1 MRALDDVNLDIAAGE
16 YLAIIGPSGSGKST
30 LLNAI
35 GLLDKLTDG
44 SYLLEGADVTHL
56 SDNEL
61 ARTRREKIGFVF
73 QFFHLVPR
81 LTAAQNVELPLILSD
96 VEPSERRER
105 VNDVL
110 QAYGLGDRAHHRPDQ
125 LSGGQRQRVAIA
137 RATVTRPPVI
147 LADEPTGNLDRASG
161 HDVVEILENLNR
173 GGMTLLVV
181 THDPELA
188 SRAAR
193 QIRMVDGKI
202 VSDSG
207 SGVKSVTARDVLI
220 YAAGSV
226 LGYRIRT
233 LLTLLAMGI
242 GVASVVMLT
251 ALGEGARRFVTGE
264 FQSLGTHLL
273 IVLPGRSETTGGP
286 PPLLGETPRD
296 LTLEDALAIE
306 RSRAVRLIAPIAVG
320 SAGVS
325 YREREREVMILGS
338 TAAFLDVRRLKMST
352 GRFLPAGDPRRS
364 SPLCVLGAKLKN
376 ELFGAEPAI
385 GRWVRIG
392 DRRFRVAGTLAS
404 EGHSIGVDLGD
415 LVIVPVAAAQALF
428 DSYSLFRI
436 LVEARS
442 EEAIPKAGEDIRRI
456 IRQRHEGE
464 DDVTVITQ
472 DAVVATFDKI
482 FTALTLTV
490 AGIASISLVVAG
502 ILIMNVMLVAVSQR
516 TSEVGLLKALGASSG
531 AVLRVFLA
539 EATILSLVGAAAGVA
554 AGYVVIEI
562 IDQAYPLLSLAAP
575 LWAVASAVLVALIT
589 GVLFGVLPARRAAKL
604 DPVAALSGR

>member
-1 MRALDDVNLDIAAGE
+1 M
-16 YLAIIGPSGSGKST
+16 
-30 LLNAI
+30 
-35 GLLDKLTDG
+35 
-44 SYLLEGADVTHL
+44 
-56 SDNEL
+56 
-61 ARTRREKIGFVF
+61 
-73 QFFHLVPR
+73 
-81 LTAAQNVELPLILSD
+81 
-96 VEPSERRER
+96 
-105 VNDVL
+105 
-110 QAYGLGDRAHHRPDQ
+110 
-125 LSGGQRQRVAIA
+125 
-137 RATVTRPPVI
+137 
-147 LADEPTGNLDRASG
+147 
-161 HDVVEILENLNR
+161 
-173 GGMTLLVV
+173 
-181 THDPELA
+181 
-188 SRAAR
+188 
-193 QIRMVDGKI
+193 
-202 VSDSG
+202 
-207 SGVKSVTARDVLI
+207 TARDMLA

-226 LGYRIRT
+226 LGYRART

-296 LTLEDALAIE
+296 LTLDDALAIE
-306 RSRAVRLIAPIAVG
+306 RSRAVRRIAPIALG

-325 YREREREVMILGS
+325 YREREREVMIIGS
-338 TAAFLDVRRLKMST
+338 TAAFLDVRHLKMAR
-352 GRFLPAGDPRRS
+352 GRFLPAGDPRRA
-364 SPLCVLGAKLKN
+364 SPVCVLGAKLSR

-392 DRRFRVAGTLAS
+392 DRRFRVVGTLAS
-404 EGHSIGVDLGD
+404 EGRSISLDIED
-415 LVIVPVAAAQALF
+415 IVIIPVAAAQALF
-428 DSYSLFRI
+428 DSYSLFRV
-436 LVEARS
+436 LVEARND
-442 EEAIPKAGEDIRRI
+442 EAIPRAREDIRRT

-490 AGIASISLVVAG
+490 AGIASISLAVAG

-554 AGYVVIEI
+554 VGYAAIGFV
-562 IDQAYPLLSLAAP
+562 DQAYPLLSLSAP
-575 LWAVASAVLVALIT
+575 LWAVASAVLVALVT
-589 GVLFGVLPARRAAKL
+589 GLLFGVLPARRAAKL

>member
-1 MRALDDVNLDIAAGE
+1 M
-16 YLAIIGPSGSGKST
+16 
-30 LLNAI
+30 
-35 GLLDKLTDG
+35 
-44 SYLLEGADVTHL
+44 
-56 SDNEL
+56 
-61 ARTRREKIGFVF
+61 
-73 QFFHLVPR
+73 
-81 LTAAQNVELPLILSD
+81 
-96 VEPSERRER
+96 
-105 VNDVL
+105 
-110 QAYGLGDRAHHRPDQ
+110 
-125 LSGGQRQRVAIA
+125 
-137 RATVTRPPVI
+137 
-147 LADEPTGNLDRASG
+147 
-161 HDVVEILENLNR
+161 
-173 GGMTLLVV
+173 
-181 THDPELA
+181 
-188 SRAAR
+188 
-193 QIRMVDGKI
+193 
-202 VSDSG
+202 
-207 SGVKSVTARDVLI
+207 TARDVFI

-226 LGYRIRT
+226 LGYRART

-273 IVLPGRSETTGGP
+273 IVLPGSSETTGGP

-338 TAAFLDVRRLKMST
+338 TAAFLDVRHLKMSA

-364 SPLCVLGAKLKN
+364 SPLCVLGAKLKS
-376 ELFGAEPAI
+376 ELFGAESAI

-404 EGHSIGVDLGD
+404 EGRSIGVDLGD
-415 LVIVPVAAAQALF
+415 IVIVPVAAAQALF

-442 EEAIPKAGEDIRRI
+442 EEAIQQAGEDIRRI

-554 AGYVVIEI
+554 AGYVVIEL

>member
-1 MRALDDVNLDIAAGE
+1 M
-16 YLAIIGPSGSGKST
+16 
-30 LLNAI
+30 
-35 GLLDKLTDG
+35 
-44 SYLLEGADVTHL
+44 
-56 SDNEL
+56 
-61 ARTRREKIGFVF
+61 
-73 QFFHLVPR
+73 
-81 LTAAQNVELPLILSD
+81 
-96 VEPSERRER
+96 
-105 VNDVL
+105 
-110 QAYGLGDRAHHRPDQ
+110 
-125 LSGGQRQRVAIA
+125 
-137 RATVTRPPVI
+137 
-147 LADEPTGNLDRASG
+147 
-161 HDVVEILENLNR
+161 
-173 GGMTLLVV
+173 
-181 THDPELA
+181 
-188 SRAAR
+188 
-193 QIRMVDGKI
+193 
-202 VSDSG
+202 
-207 SGVKSVTARDVLI
+207 TARDVLI

-415 LVIVPVAAAQALF
+415 IVIVPVAAAQALF

-554 AGYVVIEI
+554 AGYVVIEL